1 MAMKRKKSRVRV
13 TSHNVAEL
21 AGVSRSAVSRTFTP
35 NASVS
40 SKTKEKV
47 IIAANKLG
55 YRPNVMA
62 RSLITKKT
70 QLIGLV
76 MADWDNPFYAS
87 TLKSYSEKLQKENY
101 QTILA
106 TINNNSDIDTS
117 IEFLLQYQVDG
128 IIMLSALPSSDVV
141 AACNQKDTPIVLVGN
156 SSKKI
161 NTCTVNI
168 DHNEIGKNL
177 ANLSIE
183 LGYRRFVLIR
193 GDKNIKSGIQRT
205 KAFSKVLEKE
215 NKGEILAN
223 ITGILGHDEGR
234 NALADIIK
242 IKPDIIIC
250 SSDLTALGIIDGARV
265 DYNLEVPKDI
275 AVIGFG
281 NNPISSWGMNRL
293 TTVQLPHEKLIDES
307 IGCLLRRI
315 DDPELPPKNI
325 DLQSIVITRDTTR
338 QI

>member
-1 MAMKRKKSRVRV
+1 MKRKKSRVQV

-47 IIAANKLG
+47 ILAANKLG

-76 MADWDNPFYAS
+76 MADWNNPFYAS

-141 AACNQKDTPIVLVGN
+141 DACNQKDTPIVLVGN
-156 SSKKI
+156 SSKSI

-168 DHNEIGKNL
+168 DHNAIGKNL
-177 ANLSIE
+177 ANLAIE

-205 KAFSKVLEKE
+205 KVFSKVLEKE

-223 ITGILGHDEGR
+223 LTGILGHDDGR
-234 NALADIIK
+234 NTLADIIK

-293 TTVQLPHEKLIDES
+293 TTVQLPYEKLINES

-315 DDPELPPKNI
+315 DDPDLPPKNI
-325 DLQSIVITRDTTR
+325 DLQSVVITRDTTR
-338 QI
+338 RI

>member
-1 MAMKRKKSRVRV
+1 MKRKKSRVQV

-47 IIAANKLG
+47 ILAANKLG

-76 MADWDNPFYAS
+76 MADWNNPFYAS

-141 AACNQKDTPIVLVGN
+141 DACNQKDTPIVLVGN
-156 SSKKI
+156 SSKSI

-168 DHNEIGKNL
+168 DHNAIGKNL
-177 ANLSIE
+177 ANLAIE

-223 ITGILGHDEGR
+223 LTGILGHDDGR
-234 NALADIIK
+234 NTLADIIK

-293 TTVQLPHEKLIDES
+293 TTVQLPYEKLINES

-315 DDPELPPKNI
+315 DDPDLPPKNI
-325 DLQSIVITRDTTR
+325 DLQSVVITRDTTR
-338 QI
+338 RI